1 MKTCYI
7 IGAGNCSVKPKPS
20 EGDLVIA
27 ADGGYDTLYNFGMK
41 PDLLVGDL
49 DSIDAVPR
57 GVEIIRHPIK
67 KDETD
72 MHLAYLEGVRR
83 GYEYFKIF
91 GGTGGRSDHTFANY
105 CLLMYIRDNG
115 GRAELIDD
123 LGGAFV
129 IKNESITIGGR
140 PGRHLSVFAIG
151 GGARGV
157 SIVGAEYEARD
168 VTLSPAFPLG
178 VSNSFREEPVRIEV
192 RDGYLLVMIEK

>member
-41 PDLLVGDL
+41 PDLLIGDL
-49 DSIDAVPR
+49 DSIDSIPR
-57 GVEIIRHPIK
+57 GVEILRYPTK

-72 MHLAYLEGVRR
+72 MHLAYLEGARR

-91 GGTGGRSDHTFANY
+91 GGTGGRADHTYANY
-105 CLLMYIRDNG
+105 CLLMFIRDNG

-129 IKNESITIGGR
+129 IKNEKIKLSGK
-140 PGRHLSVFAIG
+140 PGRHLSVFPLG
-151 GGARGV
+151 GVAHGV
-157 SIVGAEYEARD
+157 SISGAEYEAAGID
-168 VTLSPAFPLG
+168 LSPSFPLG
-178 VSNSFREEPVRIEV
+178 VSNRFKDSPVEIEV
-192 RDGYLLVMIEK
+192 DDGYLLVMIEK

>member
-72 MHLAYLEGVRR
+72 MHLAYLEGFINVIEKKASYDDEGALLAFREFRR
-83 GYEYFKIF
+83 
-91 GGTGGRSDHTFANY
+91 N
-105 CLLMYIRDNG
+105 
-115 GRAELIDD
+115 
-123 LGGAFV
+123 
-129 IKNESITIGGR
+129 
-140 PGRHLSVFAIG
+140 
-151 GGARGV
+151 
-157 SIVGAEYEARD
+157 VGAYEKQFENCFDFGQLFGHIEYTILNLQHNATE
-168 VTLSPAFPLG
+168 
-178 VSNSFREEPVRIEV
+178 
-192 RDGYLLVMIEK
+192 